1 MLFHWTWRQLYESMI
16 VVQSGMIVGSFLI
29 AVRLSKR
36 YMAELN
42 WLVRDFACLAVFVY
56 PTYIV
61 YAHVT
66 WTETTLLFTFWIF
79 LYTMMR
85 MTDKPSVKNHIGFAL
100 IAFYIFYGASA
111 VPWHRHRGG
120 DDRGRYAAGKEEH
133 ADTDCLFPAGSP
145 VQQLCAFDHQGQ
157 AAK

>member
-1 MLFHWTWRQLYESMI
+1 MDRDDAALYLLDFPVHDDADDRQTKCEKPYWICADRVLY
-16 VVQSGMIVGSFLI
+16 
-29 AVRLSKR
+29 
-36 YMAELN
+36 
-42 WLVRDFACLAVFVY
+42 
-56 PTYIV
+56 
-61 YAHVT
+61 
-66 WTETTLLFTFWIF
+66 
-79 LYTMMR
+79 
-85 MTDKPSVKNHIGFAL
+85 
-100 IAFYIFYGASA
+100 FYGASA